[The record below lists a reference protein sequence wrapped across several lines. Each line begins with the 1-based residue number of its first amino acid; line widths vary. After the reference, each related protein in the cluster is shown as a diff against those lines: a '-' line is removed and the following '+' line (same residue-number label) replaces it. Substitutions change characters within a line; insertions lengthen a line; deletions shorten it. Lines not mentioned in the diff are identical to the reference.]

1 MSMSETVVSLTIT
14 FKCAVHNAL
23 QYNPSSEAINIIY
36 YSNIYYTILGKS
48 FALQKISK
56 SFNHNLYIYFGTPV

>member
-23 QYNPSSEAINIIY
+23 QYNPSSETINISYLLLLIFIIQY
-36 YSNIYYTILGKS
+36 
-48 FALQKISK
+48 
-56 SFNHNLYIYFGTPV
+56 

>member
-23 QYNPSSEAINIIY
+23 QYNPSFEAINI
-36 YSNIYYTILGKS
+36 S
-48 FALQKISK
+48 
-56 SFNHNLYIYFGTPV
+56 YFLL